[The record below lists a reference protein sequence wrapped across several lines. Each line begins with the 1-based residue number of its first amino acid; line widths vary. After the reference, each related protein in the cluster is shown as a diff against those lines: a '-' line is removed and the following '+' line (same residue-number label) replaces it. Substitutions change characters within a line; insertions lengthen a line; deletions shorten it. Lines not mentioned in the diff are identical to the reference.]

1 MAIFAIFSLQNYKP
15 LIRMPKSGGA
25 REKRKS
31 KRPVSQKFTIAPPNR
46 YSQKLVFINDRPSSE
61 KSFFFWQFNKN
72 VQLISKLLARF
83 IFNFL
88 FIMPAIS
95 SLGPPVYEPG
105 LSYTDYTQKCR
116 NAGYVPNWPRSG
128 QTMAEYLPNS
138 IGRLWPPTWT
148 RDIPRRQAEGLLL
161 LVWENLRYRGKRL
174 PQVEPKLSPPAWA
187 TIIQPGVSVED
198 YFVRKGQTL
207 DHPQLPCLITIGGV
221 RGSSRRSRQRE
232 LATGHQ
238 CWKFGELHEDYLPLE
253 FITYE
258 PDECPEPNS
267 SSASERPVH
276 APIPDQEPA
285 HTPEGPGEIG
295 ESKNEDVLRIIIP
308 RTLCRKSITIIFSI
322 LSLCFVI
329 GACEPARE
337 IPNLSL
343 CLVILPRINYFP
355 SDMPKRPTTQSQR
368 DIKKA
373 RESAYISTFG
383 KPQSVADQEEM
394 DRLVASCEDI
404 PRPDN
409 DKIWKENSHDPQG
422 TSNQD
427 LEEDLSNTILPIA
440 TQIENE
446 NLINGQQQQK
456 QPIDNQQLQQQVMT
470 TVTKP
475 SVQYQLAPVT
485 TVLAQQQNTSISSGQ
500 NSGGESEGKSSC
512 KGISKDPIKTETTA
526 QERLTE
532 ALLACVQ
539 KLSGISAM
547 AVPPP
552 AHFVSKGGEGSQNIP
567 FSQVCGTSSSAIVPH
582 GTPSINKPPVPVIP
596 LANLRG
602 APAEAGRRPFRSA
615 PQIRGLVEHHLRGL
629 RNRADQLANAAA
641 TALNEV
647 EEENREGRA
656 EEYTQDI
663 LAIEGAT
670 ARLVKSIRTAFS
682 RLPPR

>member
-1 MAIFAIFSLQNYKP
+1 
-15 LIRMPKSGGA
+15 
-25 REKRKS
+25 
-31 KRPVSQKFTIAPPNR
+31 
-46 YSQKLVFINDRPSSE
+46 
-61 KSFFFWQFNKN
+61 
-72 VQLISKLLARF
+72 
-83 IFNFL
+83 
-88 FIMPAIS
+88 MPAIS

-207 DHPQLPCLITIGGV
+207 EHPQLPCLITIGGV
-221 RGSSRRSRQRE
+221 RGSSRRSRQRA

-285 HTPEGPGEIG
+285 NTPEGPGEI
-295 ESKNEDVLRIIIP
+295 EENKNEDVLRITIP
-308 RTLCRKSITIIFSI
+308 RTLCLKSITIIFSI

-409 DKIWKENSHDPQG
+409 DKIWKENSHGPQG

-532 ALLACVQ
+532 VLLACVQ

-552 AHFVSKGGEGSQNIP
+552 AHSVSKGGEGSQNIP

-582 GTPSINKPPVPVIP
+582 GTPPINKPPVPVIP
-596 LANLRG
+596 LANLRAVEPDRDGRRNHDPRQRAPYARG